1 MGDLARQYSPSGIEY
16 RWRLQPEMYR
26 ETFARNANQISIP
39 LVCRWDDAGDLK
51 ADIMESSAYNPAQRH
66 LTRSLPMKFP
76 DTDALFLTSM
86 VSQKPLMNPKP
97 DTPEGKSRF
106 DPTTGLWYFERIE
119 YLCTFTNLPY
129 EVKSDA
135 DVKSNNC
142 PELSRYVVI
151 TPSPIAS
158 NRQTSSKSLNV
169 ETGAA
174 PPAKQ
179 FEPINEV
186 AAIPEIVT
194 RFQIKQ
200 FMWPKAAIPWASI
213 YSRMGKVNEGDFIL
227 QGVTNPAETLL
238 YEGLGSSPEEYTGP
252 DGKKYVDI
260 THVLT
265 RHPENWNKTK
275 FNGAYRYLRVGTADP
290 AVRRYDK
297 TTFNEIFTP
306 KQGA

>member
-39 LVCRWDDAGDLK
+39 LVCLWDDAGDLK
-51 ADIMESSAYNPAQRH
+51 SDIMESAAYDPAQRH
-66 LTRSLPMKFP
+66 LTRSVPIKFP
-76 DTDALFLTSM
+76 GTDALFLTSM
-86 VSQKPLMNPKP
+86 VFQKPLMNPKP

-106 DPTTGLWYFERIE
+106 DPTTGLWSFERIE

-129 EVKSDA
+129 EVKADK
-135 DVKSNNC
+135 DVKANNV

-158 NRQTSSKSLNV
+158 NRILSSQSINI
-169 ETGAA
+169 ETGGS
-174 PPAKQ
+174 PALI
-179 FEPINEV
+179 PINQT

-194 RFQIKQ
+194 RYQIKQ
-200 FMWPKAAIPWASI
+200 FMWPKSAIPWASI
-213 YSRMGKVNEGDFIL
+213 YSRMGKVNELPFTL
-227 QGVTNPAETLL
+227 QGVSNPAETLL

-265 RHPENWNKTK
+265 RHPENWNKA
-275 FNGAYRYLRVGTADP
+275 FYNGAWRYLRVGTADP
-290 AVRRYDK
+290 AVRRYQK
-297 TTFNEIFTP
+297 TTFNEVFTP